1 MSESQ
6 VNTSGAGVYKLDVDI
21 AVRFLQGVWLYTS
34 PDARCFS
41 IVVIGGSVKYKH
53 FCLDD
58 LKDYDTILQKV
69 KEYVSKLGPSDHVYF
84 QVLPLFVKPAKGR
97 GSEKDVRIGRWLWV
111 DYDYKET
118 VDRAGFEGCKEL
130 EDHTLE
136 CYYQEGGKWIHVR
149 RPPLNQV
156 LNDVKNKLGLEPWF
170 VVDSGAG
177 YHLYFRLSREIDATT
192 LKKLEAWLVDK
203 LGGDPQAKDLARILR
218 LPGSINPRTQR
229 LVQVIY
235 TGSQEID
242 PDELLKRIESES
254 KVHREKPE
262 VHRETGLREFSDS
275 EILRIVDLLKD
286 AYKPGYRQYL
296 LLYLAGWLAKARVSP
311 VTAVKIAKS
320 LYESTNDNDPLKTR
334 LSAIVYSYKKM
345 GINIDE
351 YASEIE
357 NIAGVK
363 PYGLER
369 EIQEDIIK
377 GVSGLQELLEAVLGE
392 DKALAI
398 IHELSEILGTL
409 SPYRDSIIELIDY
422 EKQLYAVAN
431 LRKLVI
437 VRAKKKDNTLIYKER
452 VAVISPTKVTV
463 YSNPIGGI
471 TKYEVV
477 FEGQTLRKP
486 LVIGPATIDE
496 ICDRIVAEGLVYHRK
511 LVYDVLSAIIQA
523 FVRKNKAEI
532 KTEIESPGFY
542 WVDGKVVSVKYS
554 VDNIDVEKLKQALQ
568 LLNEL
573 ADTWFKH
580 VQDKFSTIIKWGA
593 IAPFGYVL
601 KQKGKWIP
609 WLYLYGDSATGKSTL
624 GKIILRLWSLDNKYD
639 KTGASID
646 TVPRLGYVL
655 SMSTFPVL
663 INEPGNALSKEDV
676 VETIKNAVD
685 NLVARGKYVKGTYT
699 EIPALSCLVFTSNKF
714 LPRDDTLLRRFKII
728 TFSYGEKIPPDKQKE
743 FKEKVEPRLGIL
755 SEIGKCVA
763 KQVIENPDILEKM
776 DGGVLLEKCY
786 EVAGLEKSAWLNLE
800 HIEAPD
806 PQETITEEFV
816 ERLKRYVNDSFA
828 RYVSRV
834 IEIDRD
840 SGRTHPLSPDSFSI
854 VEKFRV
860 LLEKNLLTGIRIFR
874 NDKVVITSSLLREL
888 GLEDKVNLKS
898 LAEMFGWEYK
908 NIKLYGKVLKGVEI
922 DIKKL
927 IYLLTS

>member
-235 TGSQEID
+235 TGSEEID

-816 ERLKRYVNDSFA
+816 ERLKKYVNDSFA

-840 SGRTHPLSPDSFSI
+840 SGRVYSLYPNSYS
-854 VEKFRV
+854 VEEKIRI
-860 LLEKNLLTGIRIFR
+860 LLEKDLLPGIRLLK
-874 NDKVVITSSLLREL
+874 NDEAVITSSLLREL
-888 GLEDKVNLKS
+888 DLEGKVNLKS
-898 LAEMFGWEYK
+898 LAE
-908 NIKLYGKVLKGVEI
+908 
-922 DIKKL
+922 
-927 IYLLTS
+927 